1 MKKNIPLVEV
11 RKVNTIK
18 ELLYGSV
25 ELYANETAFLHKPEG
40 KVYVPVTFKEY
51 GEDVN
56 ALGLAFCSLGL
67 KDGAKIAI
75 VSHNRYAWGTTYMA
89 AVNGD
94 TVVVPIDKELNIE
107 DIINLLNISEAEAV
121 VYSAG
126 LLKKIEN
133 AALIK
138 EQVKSLKYAINID
151 ANEDSGEE
159 LSYNLLLEKGREL
172 AKSGD
177 TSFMDYEVDPDEM
190 KVLLFTSGTTAMSKG
205 VMLSHRNIVTVVM
218 AMCSMVYIGPEDT
231 FLSVLPIHHT
241 YECTCGFLTPVY
253 RGCTV
258 AYADGLTKVA
268 KNLKESGATIVLGVP
283 QLFETMYKR
292 IMATAK
298 KNGLEK
304 KMAFGVKLTRLLRKV
319 GIDIRRKVFA
329 NIHDNLGGKLR
340 ITVSG
345 AAAIAPEVAVAFND
359 FGINLIEGYGITECA
374 PIVSLTRL
382 NELRPGSAGIAVP
395 GSEIRI
401 DNPGEDGIGEILY
414 KGDNVMLGYYNNP
427 EETAMVIKDGWFCTG
442 DLGYMDK
449 DGYVYITGRKKSV
462 IVTKNGK
469 NIFPEELEAFINAND
484 YVLESLVYGSD
495 VDSISDETEICAV
508 LVPDMDKIGED
519 FPGADEAKIKEL
531 MEEAVD
537 AVNKRNPVYK
547 YIRKVTV
554 RNTEFEKTTTR
565 KVKRYVESNKSL

>member
-218 AMCSMVYIGPEDT
+218 AVCSMVYIGPEDT